1 MFRKKRQGSGLRA
14 WLTAAALSALVTG
27 QACADLAGKVVE
39 LQTRALGNAVY
50 DSRMEEVIEDVRR
63 HFEDGGNFY
72 GEQAD
77 SLPPE
82 VNAAFTDHFFSPDSG
97 AVRFYVVRHN
107 LPARALAVYDP
118 DDSDSEPV
126 NRALHGSCGL
136 ATGVELRNAGVLST
150 SIFQRHVSAGRRMT
164 ADYHRLIGYFA
175 LLMGPSSR
183 YPGKVDIYHC
193 SDLDARIPQEP

>member
-14 WLTAAALSALVTG
+14 WLTAAALSALVAG
-27 QACADLAGKVVE
+27 PACADLAGKVVE
-39 LQTRALGNAVY
+39 LQTRKLGNAAY
-50 DSRMEEVIEDVRR
+50 DMLIEEVVDDVRL

-72 GEQAD
+72 GEKAD

-82 VNAAFTDHFFSPDSG
+82 VSAAFTDHFFSPDTG
-97 AVRFYVVRHN
+97 TIRFYVVRHN
-107 LPARALAVYDP
+107 RPARGLAVYDP
-118 DDSDSEPV
+118 DDSEPV

-136 ATGVELRNAGVLST
+136 ATGVAFRDAGALVT
-150 SIFQRHVSAGRRMT
+150 SIFQRHVSASRRMT

-183 YPGKVDIYHC
+183 YPGKIDIYHC
-193 SDLDARIPQEP
+193 SDLDARMPQKP